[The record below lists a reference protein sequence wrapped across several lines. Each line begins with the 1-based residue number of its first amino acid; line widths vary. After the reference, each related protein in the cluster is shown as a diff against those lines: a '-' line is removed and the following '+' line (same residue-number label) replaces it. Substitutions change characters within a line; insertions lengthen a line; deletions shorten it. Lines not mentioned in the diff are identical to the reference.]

1 MAGLDPQPKLS
12 QLAHMIRTAQ
22 KPLATAAIPASQG
35 AKVALILAAE
45 MLIARS
51 GIEGASLRE
60 IAAQAGQKNHHA
72 VQYHFGSRDSLVQ
85 AIFDYRMD
93 QMEAT
98 RGAMLA
104 AAEAA
109 GTLSDLRTI
118 ADIVYR
124 PQIELI
130 DGFGDYS
137 YAGFLS
143 AYLLRYQGSRFGQ
156 FGERVAPNLARTL
169 ALLRACLGD
178 LPEAVAQRR
187 LVTASFM
194 FLNIL
199 VIHTRD
205 VSDDGERFEDA
216 VSDTLGQIVAA
227 LGAPLL
233 PAQL

>member
-1 MAGLDPQPKLS
+1 M
-12 QLAHMIRTAQ
+12 
-22 KPLATAAIPASQG
+22 
-35 AKVALILAAE
+35 ALILAAE
-45 MLIARS
+45 VLIARN

-60 IAAQAGQKNHHA
+60 IAAQAGQRNHHA
-72 VQYHFGSRDSLVQ
+72 VQYHFGSRESLVQ

-93 QMEAT
+93 QMEPT

-104 AAEAA
+104 AAESA

-118 ADIVYR
+118 ADIIYR

-130 DGFGDYS
+130 DAFGDYS

-143 AYLLRYQGSRFGQ
+143 AYLLRDQGSRFGQ

-169 ALLRACLGD
+169 ALLRTCVGD
-178 LPEAVAQRR
+178 LPETVAQRR

-216 VSDTLGQIVAA
+216 VSDTLSQIVAA
-227 LGAPLL
+227 FGAPFV
-233 PAQL
+233 PARS

>member
-1 MAGLDPQPKLS
+1 
-12 QLAHMIRTAQ
+12 
-22 KPLATAAIPASQG
+22 
-35 AKVALILAAE
+35 
-45 MLIARS
+45 ML
-51 GIEGASLRE
+51 G
-60 IAAQAGQKNHHA
+60 
-72 VQYHFGSRDSLVQ
+72 
-85 AIFDYRMD
+85 
-93 QMEAT
+93 
-98 RGAMLA
+98 

-118 ADIVYR
+118 ADIIYR

-169 ALLRACLGD
+169 ALLRTCLGD

-205 VSDDGERFEDA
+205 VSDERRALRGCRQRHAGPDCRRSRSAFPARTALTGERCVLGVLRVHILTHLLSPSARTVTRKWYCGEYVRPS
-216 VSDTLGQIVAA
+216 VSSANPVAWTATCSPSAIIETGVIVR
-227 LGAPLL
+227 L
-233 PAQL
+233 PDL

>member
-1 MAGLDPQPKLS
+1 MTRAAPKS
-12 QLAHMIRTAQ
+12 VV
-22 KPLATAAIPASQG
+22 PVGNASPQG

-45 MLIARS
+45 VLIARN

-60 IAAQAGQKNHHA
+60 IAAQAGQRNHHA
-72 VQYHFGSRDSLVQ
+72 VQYHFGSRESLVQ
-85 AIFDYRMD
+85 AVFDYRMD
-93 QMEAT
+93 QMEPT
-98 RGAMLA
+98 RGAMLD

-109 GTLSDLRTI
+109 GALSDLRTI
-118 ADIVYR
+118 ADIIYR

-130 DGFGDYS
+130 DEFGDYS

-143 AYLLRYQGSRFGQ
+143 AYLLRYQGKRFGQ

-169 ALLRACLGD
+169 GLLRACLGD
-178 LPEAVAQRR
+178 LPEAMAQRR

-205 VSDDGERFEDA
+205 DSNNGERFEDA

-227 LGAPLL
+227 LSAPA
-233 PAQL
+233 PVSAS

>member
-1 MAGLDPQPKLS
+1 MTRIVP
-12 QLAHMIRTAQ
+12 
-22 KPLATAAIPASQG
+22 KPLTASGNPASPG

-45 MLIARS
+45 VLIARN

-60 IAAQAGQKNHHA
+60 IAALAGQKNHHA

-93 QMEAT
+93 QMEDR

-104 AAEAA
+104 SAEAA

-118 ADIVYR
+118 AEIIYR

-130 DGFGDYS
+130 DEFGDYS
-137 YAGFLS
+137 YAAFLS
-143 AYLLRYQGSRFGQ
+143 AYLLRYQGRRFGE

-169 ALLRACLGD
+169 GLLRACLAS

-187 LVTASFM
+187 LLTASFM

-205 VSDDGERFEDA
+205 NGNDAERFEDA
-216 VSDTLGQIVAA
+216 VKDTLGQIVAA
-227 LGAPLL
+227 LAAPFEL
-233 PAQL
+233 AQS